1 MYNYKVEESLEHRK
15 EFKGNLF
22 LLIPSEIL
30 REYRSGALDP
40 GRQETKYEMVLQKKK
55 KAQMLKIRKKLKE
68 NSLYK
73 FDLNLL

>member
-1 MYNYKVEESLEHRK
+1 MSIAKNSKVTFSL
-15 EFKGNLF
+15 LT
-22 LLIPSEIL
+22 PSEIL